1 MVVGD
6 HTNTSEGTESIYH
19 KVKRDWAKMFTTLSL
34 TARNPRPAEDSVSAA
49 VSVMEGNICRVN
61 YKVLPRGWALKQLK
75 GSKPFPP
82 NIKNYPAQV
91 VADMRTA
98 RNENGDRLFS
108 RNEWLN
114 ATQIKGFFSRM
125 TAKQRRQGRLNSD
138 IVFSTED
145 VECLEYE
152 SERNAQVEE
161 VFGQLAVK
169 HPILYDVYD
178 LCEYYENSKI
188 SFWSKDAKR
197 NLQTFRPLIQI

>member
-1 MVVGD
+1 MAGEK
-6 HTNTSEGTESIYH
+6 TGH
-19 KVKRDWAKMFTTLSL
+19 KAD
-34 TARNPRPAEDSVSAA
+34 
-49 VSVMEGNICRVN
+49 
-61 YKVLPRGWALKQLK
+61 
-75 GSKPFPP
+75 
-82 NIKNYPAQV
+82 PAQV

-125 TAKQRRQGRLNSD
+125 TAKQSRQGRLNSD

-169 HPILYDVYD
+169 HPIVYDVYD

-188 SFWSKDAKR
+188 SSFGVKMLKEICKHFDLSFKSDDRK
-197 NLQTFRPLIQI
+197 QTLIASIELMIEECECQGKT

>member
-1 MVVGD
+1 MKKTG
-6 HTNTSEGTESIYH
+6 H
-19 KVKRDWAKMFTTLSL
+19 KAD
-34 TARNPRPAEDSVSAA
+34 
-49 VSVMEGNICRVN
+49 
-61 YKVLPRGWALKQLK
+61 
-75 GSKPFPP
+75 
-82 NIKNYPAQV
+82 PAQV

-152 SERNAQVEE
+152 SERNAQIEE
-161 VFGQLAVK
+161 VFWTTVK
-169 HPILYDVYD
+169 HPILYYVYD

-188 SFWSKDAKR
+188 SSFGVKMLKEICKHFDLSFKSNDRKK
-197 NLQTFRPLIQI
+197 TLIANIELMIEECECQGET